1 MSANPTQD
9 LVVEGIGTV
18 PVATSDAGSGHPFLL
33 LHGGAGPQSVG
44 SFAELLATS
53 GNARVISPTHPGFG
67 GTPRPESLDS
77 IARLARVYVVL
88 LERLDVHDVTV
99 VGNSIGAWIA
109 AEMALVD
116 SSRISDVVLVDG
128 VGIDVPGQP
137 IADFF
142 SLTLEQVGQL
152 SYHDPGRFRIDPATM
167 PEAQRAAIP
176 GNRASLATYAGS
188 SMNDASLRGRLAGI
202 AVPTLVVWGDSDRI
216 ASPDYG
222 RALAA
227 AIPGAE
233 FVLLQATGHLPQIET
248 PDQLLTEIRR
258 FVDANAANRTALSP

>member
-1 MSANPTQD
+1 
-9 LVVEGIGTV
+9 VVAGIGTV
-18 PVATSDAGSGHPFLL
+18 PVATSDTGSGHPFLL
-33 LHGGAGPQSVG
+33 LHGGAGPPSVRT
-44 SFAELLATS
+44 FAELLATTA
-53 GNARVISPTHPGFG
+53 NVRVISPTHPGFG
-67 GTPRPESLDS
+67 GTPRPERLDS
-77 IARLARVYVVL
+77 IARLAHVYIAL
-88 LERLDVHDVTV
+88 LERLDLHEVTV
-99 VGNSIGAWIA
+99 VGNSIGGWIA
-109 AEMALVD
+109 AEMALLD
-116 SSRISDVVLVDG
+116 SSRISDVVIVDG
-128 VGIDVPGQP
+128 LGIEVPGQP
-137 IADFF
+137 VADFF
-142 SLTLEQVGQL
+142 SLTLEQVGQF

-188 SMNDASLRGRLAGI
+188 SMNDPSLRGRLKGI

-222 RALAA
+222 RAFAA

-258 FVDANAANRTALSP
+258 FVDANEANRDGAQPVMR